1 VINNLPVF
9 YYPNIQIIQIYGC
22 NICKSGLSGNPYLN
36 IQKYISIKDKR
47 MMPQNFTNKSQEA
60 IQTAQGIANENGQ
73 PQVEPP
79 HLFLS
84 LLNQEEGVVI
94 SIFKK
99 LNATIEELKE
109 ETQKMI
115 DGLTK
120 QPGKIQ
126 GGGMGQVMLG
136 QSMLYILQNADK
148 EAKKMKDDFISVEHL
163 LLSFLTN
170 KNPVSD
176 ALSRQGVQYD
186 DILNVLKTIRGTQR
200 VDSPTPESTYQAL
213 EKYGLNL
220 TERARKEK
228 LDPVI
233 GRDDEIRRVMQVLT
247 RRTKNNPVL
256 IGEPGVGKT
265 AIAEGLAQRIVN
277 GDVPENLKDKEII
290 SLDLGSLLAGTKF
303 RGEFEE
309 RFKAVIKEITD
320 AQGKIVL
327 FIDELHTI
335 VGAGSSEG
343 AVDASNMLKP
353 GLARGELHMVGAT
366 TLKEYQ
372 KHIEKDAAFERRFQP
387 VLVTEPSEE
396 DAIAILRGIKEKYE
410 VHHGV
415 RITDPSL
422 VAAVHLSSR
431 YITDRFLPDKA
442 IDLIDEA
449 ASALKMQIDSMP
461 DDLDKMKRQMM
472 KIEIELKAL
481 HKEKDDD
488 SKERQKKLKEELA
501 NLKDQSKEIE
511 MKWQNEKE
519 IITKIRDNK
528 KQIDKLKQEAE
539 IEERKGDL
547 QKVAEL
553 RYGKIPMIEEAIKK
567 YEEKLADL
575 QKKSSILKEE
585 VIEEDIAGVVARW
598 TGIPVSKMLQ
608 DEVIKLATME
618 DELKKRVVGQ
628 AEAITSVSNAIR
640 RSRAGISEEKRPIGS
655 FIFMGPTGV
664 GKTELAKTLAEFLF
678 NDEEALVRVD
688 MSEYMEKHAVSKMIG
703 SPPGY
708 IGFDEGGQLTE
719 IVRRKPYSVLLFDEI
734 EKAHPDVFNVML
746 QILEDGHLTD
756 AKGRKV
762 NFKNTVIIMTSNIA
776 SELIV
781 SLGRKGDFGFE
792 AKTSGKKGTK
802 QKEEKI
808 NDRVMDQLREHF
820 KPEFLNRVD
829 EIIIFH
835 TLEKEQIRSI
845 VDLQLELVTK
855 RLEAQKIKINITEK
869 AKDWLSEKGYDE
881 NLGARPLKRVI
892 QTKLLDPLAMKII
905 EKKID
910 EGDSVKVDVVKD
922 KIEIKK

>member
-1 VINNLPVF
+1 
-9 YYPNIQIIQIYGC
+9 
-22 NICKSGLSGNPYLN
+22 
-36 IQKYISIKDKR
+36 
-47 MMPQNFTNKSQEA
+47 MMPQNFTHKSQEA
-60 IQTAQGIANENGQ
+60 IQNAQLIAHENGQ
-73 PQVEPP
+73 QQIEPP

-84 LLNQEEGVVI
+84 LIEQEEGVVV

-99 LNATIEELKE
+99 LNVNLKE
-109 ETQKMI
+109 LTDDVENMI
-115 DGLTK
+115 DALPK
-120 QPGKIQ
+120 QHENIQ
-126 GGGMGQVMLG
+126 GNLGQVMLG
-136 QSMLYILQNADK
+136 QAMIYILQNAEN

-163 LLSFLTN
+163 LLSYLTN

-176 ALSRQGVQYD
+176 ALSRQKVQYSD
-186 DILNVLKTIRGTQR
+186 VLNVLKSIRGTQR
-200 VDSPTPESTYQAL
+200 VDSPEPESKYQAL

-290 SLDLGSLLAGTKF
+290 SLDIGSLLAGTKF

-320 AQGKIVL
+320 AHGKIVL

-353 GLARGELHMVGAT
+353 GLARGELHMIGAT

-387 VLVTEPSEE
+387 VLVLEPNTD
-396 DAIAILRGIKEKYE
+396 DATAILRGIKEKYE
-410 VHHGV
+410 IHHGV
-415 RITDPSL
+415 RITDPAI
-422 VAAVHLSSR
+422 VAAIQLSNR
-431 YITDRFLPDKA
+431 YISDRFLPDKA

-461 DDLDKMKRQMM
+461 DDLDKMKRKMM
-472 KIEIELKAL
+472 KIEIELNAL
-481 HKEKDDD
+481 KKESDQD
-488 SKERQKKLKEELA
+488 SKDRQKKLKEELA
-501 NLKDQSKEIE
+501 NLKDKSQEIE
-511 MKWQNEKE
+511 MQWTNEKE
-519 IITKIRDNK
+519 IITKIREHK
-528 KQIDKLKQEAE
+528 KEIDKLKQEAE

-567 YEEKLADL
+567 YEQKLADL

-585 VIEEDIAGVVARW
+585 VTEEDIAGVVARW

-608 DEVIKLATME
+608 DEVIKLAKME
-618 DELKKRVVGQ
+618 DELKKRVIGQ
-628 AEAITSVSNAIR
+628 SEAITAVSNAIR

-708 IGFDEGGQLTE
+708 VGFDEGGQLTE

-734 EKAHPDVFNVML
+734 EKAHPDVFNIML
-746 QILEDGHLTD
+746 QILEDGRLTD
-756 AKGRKV
+756 AKGRKI

-776 SELIV
+776 SDLIM
-781 SLGRKGDFGFE
+781 SLGKTGDFGFE
-792 AKTSGKKGTK
+792 AKKQGTSGEK
-802 QKEEKI
+802 QKEDKI
-808 NDRVMDQLREHF
+808 HARVMEALRDHF
-820 KPEFLNRVD
+820 KPEFLNRID

-835 TLEKEQIRSI
+835 SLRKEQIGSI
-845 VDLQLELVTK
+845 VDLQLALVTK
-855 RLEAQKIKINITEK
+855 RLESKKIKIDISKKTKE
-869 AKDWLSEKGYDE
+869 WLAEKGYDE

-892 QTKLLDPLAMKII
+892 QTELLNPLAMQII
-905 EKKID
+905 EKKVQ
-910 EGDSVKVDVVKD
+910 EGDGVKIDVIKS
-922 KIEIKK
+922 KIEIKKN

>member
-1 VINNLPVF
+1 
-9 YYPNIQIIQIYGC
+9 
-22 NICKSGLSGNPYLN
+22 
-36 IQKYISIKDKR
+36 

-60 IQTAQGIANENGQ
+60 IQQAQIIANENGQ
-73 PQVEPP
+73 QQVEPS
-79 HLFLS
+79 HLFLA
-84 LLNQEEGVVI
+84 LLEQEEGVVV

-99 LNATIEELKE
+99 LNANIEELKE
-109 ETQKMI
+109 DTQEMI
-115 DGLTK
+115 DGLPK
-120 QPGKIQ
+120 QASILQ
-126 GGGMGQVMLG
+126 GSGLGQVMLG
-136 QSMLYILQNADK
+136 TAMLYILQNADR

-163 LLSFLTN
+163 LLSYLTN

-176 ALSRQGVQYD
+176 ALSRQGVQYS

-233 GRDDEIRRVMQVLT
+233 GRDDEIRRVMQVLS

-265 AIAEGLAQRIVN
+265 AIAEGLAQRIIN

-290 SLDLGSLLAGTKF
+290 SLDIGSLLAGTKF

-309 RFKAVIKEITD
+309 RFKAIIKEITD
-320 AQGKIVL
+320 SNGKIIL

-353 GLARGELHMVGAT
+353 GLARGELHMIGAT

-372 KHIEKDAAFERRFQP
+372 KHIERDAAFERRFQP
-387 VLVTEPSEE
+387 VLVNEPSEE
-396 DAIAILRGIKEKYE
+396 DAISILRGIKEKYE

-415 RITDPSL
+415 RITDPAIVS
-422 VAAVHLSSR
+422 AVNLSSR
-431 YITDRFLPDKA
+431 YISDRFLPDKA

-461 DDLDKMKRQMM
+461 DNLDKMKRQMM

-481 HKEKDDD
+481 KKERDED
-488 SKERQKKLKEELA
+488 SKEREGKLKKELA

-511 MKWQNEKE
+511 MQWSNEKE

-553 RYGKIPMIEEAIKK
+553 RYGKIPMTEDAIKK
-567 YEEKLADL
+567 FEEKLADL

-585 VIEEDIAGVVARW
+585 VTEEDIAGVVSRW
-598 TGIPVSKMLQ
+598 TGIPVNKMLE
-608 DEVIKLATME
+608 DEVIKLAKME
-618 DELKKRVVGQ
+618 NELSKRVVGQ
-628 AEAITSVSNAIR
+628 REAISAVSNSIR

-678 NDEEALVRVD
+678 NDEDALVRVD

-708 IGFDEGGQLTE
+708 VGFEEGGQLTE
-719 IVRRKPYSVLLFDEI
+719 IVRRKPYSVILFDEI

-756 AKGRKV
+756 AKGRKI

-776 SELIV
+776 SELIMTF
-781 SLGRKGDFGFE
+781 GRTGEFGFE
-792 AKTSGKKGTK
+792 AKKDGKKGSLM
-802 QKEEKI
+802 KEEKI
-808 NDRVMDQLREHF
+808 REKVMDALREHF

-829 EIIIFH
+829 DIIIFH
-835 TLEKEQIRSI
+835 ALHEQQIRSI
-845 VDLQLELVTK
+845 VDLQLERVVK
-855 RLEAQKIKINITEK
+855 RLLKQKITINTNDK
-869 AKDWLSEKGYDE
+869 VKHFLAKRGYDE

-892 QTKLLDPLAMKII
+892 QTELLDKLAMAII
-905 EKKID
+905 EKKIN
-910 EGDSVKVDVVKD
+910 EGDRVEVDVVKD
-922 KIEIKK
+922 KIEIKKK

>member
-1 VINNLPVF
+1 
-9 YYPNIQIIQIYGC
+9 
-22 NICKSGLSGNPYLN
+22 
-36 IQKYISIKDKR
+36 

>member
-1 VINNLPVF
+1 
-9 YYPNIQIIQIYGC
+9 
-22 NICKSGLSGNPYLN
+22 
-36 IQKYISIKDKR
+36 
-47 MMPQNFTNKSQEA
+47 MPQNFTQKSQEA
-60 IQTAQGIANENGQ
+60 IQTAQGLAHENGQ
-73 PQVEPP
+73 PQIEPP

-99 LNATIEELKE
+99 LSANIEELRE
-109 ETQKMI
+109 DVQNMI
-115 DGLTK
+115 NELPK
-120 QPGKIQ
+120 QQAQVPA
-126 GGGMGQVMLG
+126 GGMGQVMLG
-136 QSMLYILQNADK
+136 QAMLYILQNADK

-163 LLSFLTN
+163 LLSFMTN

-176 ALSRQGVQYD
+176 ALSRQEVQYD

-290 SLDLGSLLAGTKF
+290 SLDVGSLLAGTKF

-320 AQGKIVL
+320 AQGKIIL

-387 VLVTEPSEE
+387 VLVTEPTEE

-422 VAAVHLSSR
+422 VSAVHLSNR

-461 DDLDKMKRQMM
+461 DNLDKMKRQMM

-481 HKEKDDD
+481 HKEKDAD

-501 NLKDQSKEIE
+501 NIKDQSKEIE

-585 VIEEDIAGVVARW
+585 VTEEDIAGVVARW

-608 DEVIKLATME
+608 DEVIKLAKME
-618 DELKKRVVGQ
+618 DELKKRVIGQ
-628 AEAITSVSNAIR
+628 SEAITSVSNAIR

-678 NDEEALVRVD
+678 NDEDSLIRVD
-688 MSEYMEKHAVSKMIG
+688 MSEYMEKHTVSKMIG

-708 IGFDEGGQLTE
+708 VGFDEGGQLTE
-719 IVRRKPYSVLLFDEI
+719 MVRRKPYSVLLFDEI

-845 VDLQLELVTK
+845 VDLQLELVTR
-855 RLEAQKIKINITEK
+855 RLEEQKIKLEITKK
-869 AKDWLSEKGYDE
+869 AKDWLAEKGYDE

-892 QTKLLDPLAMKII
+892 QTELLDPLAMQII

-910 EGDSVKVDVVKD
+910 EGDNAKVDVVKN
-922 KIEIKK
+922 KIKIT